1 MISMDSAMNND
12 FLMIS
17 KSLVPYLDAD
27 KQRSV
32 AIFIKAF
39 ELMSTIDLF
48 SKEDF
53 RTSISK
59 KRDLGWE
66 KNLLSDIRTNLSD
79 DRAFFIDAILK
90 LSEVKDLLGVKSTEP
105 FNENATNTSFSNI
118 GIPANSPSTS
128 ASQNASPH
136 GSSNTNAGNNTDKA
150 TDIINQLSGM
160 LDPNQLQILKVL
172 SSFMK

>member
-1 MISMDSAMNND
+1 MITMDSAMNND

-27 KQRSV
+27 KQRAA

-53 RTSISK
+53 RRTITK
-59 KRDLGWE
+59 PRDTGWE
-66 KNLLSDIRTNLSD
+66 KKLLSDIRSNLSD

-90 LSEVKDLLGVKSTEP
+90 LSEVRDILTVK
-105 FNENATNTSFSNI
+105 NTDSSYANFAHTPPVSSAM
-118 GIPANSPSTS
+118 PANPSEKTADPISS
-128 ASQNASPH
+128 A
-136 GSSNTNAGNNTDKA
+136 GSTNSAPKA
-150 TDIINQLSGM
+150 AEVIDQLSGV
-160 LDPNQLQILKVL
+160 LDPNQLQILKL
-172 SSFMK
+172 ISTFMK